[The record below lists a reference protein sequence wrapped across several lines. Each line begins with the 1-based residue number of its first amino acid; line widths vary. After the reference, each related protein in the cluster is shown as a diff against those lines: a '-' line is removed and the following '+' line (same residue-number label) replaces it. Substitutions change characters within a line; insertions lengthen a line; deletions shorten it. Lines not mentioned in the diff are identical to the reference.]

1 MGNLKDFILPIGK
14 VVTPRGRAILKAID
28 KLLQELGTV
37 EIRENDPSIAFSIT
51 VPFAGPW
58 NDLSPAE
65 QEIMLLVIE
74 GYQPAQIAA
83 KRGGSENTVDSH
95 VKSIY
100 KKLGVENRT
109 DAIRKLLP
117 FSIKDRKVVLE

>member
-1 MGNLKDFILPIGK
+1 MVHLKDFTLPIGK

-51 VPFAGPW
+51 VPFADPW

-83 KRGGSENTVDSH
+83 KRGGRR
-95 VKSIY
+95 
-100 KKLGVENRT
+100 KKQHFLFL
-109 DAIRKLLP
+109 K
-117 FSIKDRKVVLE
+117 